1 MTFLK
6 LVEAALARRLENATP
21 CDTCDIATPDATPT
35 PETVAVSQK
44 SQAGPYPEAADT
56 VAVSQ
61 VSQQGPQA
69 GHGDLWRWRE
79 YFEERAAVRQYDGG
93 LSRAEAEA
101 GALDDL
107 AQQWRSENPLPAS
120 PPMLRVKP
128 ENLVETVAALRASAR
143 GACYHCGEA
152 SPDTPVLAD
161 TGHVWLHREC
171 WAPMNEKRQEEALQA
186 VTRFLREGTLES

>member
-6 LVEAALARRLENATP
+6 SVEAARARRLENATP
-21 CDTCDIATPDATPT
+21 CDNSDIATPDANLA

-69 GHGDLWRWRE
+69 GDGNLWRWRE
-79 YFEERAAVRQYDGG
+79 YFEERAAIRQYDGG
-93 LSRAEAEA
+93 LSRTEAEA
-101 GALDDL
+101 GALNDL

-120 PPMLRVKP
+120 PPMLRAKP
-128 ENLVETVAALRASAR
+128 GDLVETVAALRASA
-143 GACYHCGEA
+143 ASPCLHCGKPK
-152 SPDTPVLAD
+152 PDTPILAAN
-161 TGHVWLHREC
+161 GHAWLHAQC
-171 WAPMNEKRQEEALQA
+171 WAPMNEKRQNEALAA
-186 VTRFLREGTLES
+186 VRALLGAAP